1 MANIVIPDNPSYSEV
16 VPIIETTD
24 PVHADIVNPVFKRL
38 LINEAYLNR
47 KIMELQK
54 RIDKAASDNI
64 WGGTNLSSAATIGD
78 SAAQYT
84 VIRKTSS
91 AIQEQSL
98 FSVPVSGIRKGLYS
112 LLIRLKASQ
121 NTDGNG
127 LVGLKVSSGGVM
139 QKQRTIIAQMFK
151 SANTYQTFGM
161 NVELDDSATIS
172 AALLKNSANITI
184 SIDYVILQS
193 AQTAITSL

>member
-54 RIDKAASDNI
+54 LIDKVASDNI
-64 WGGTNLSSAATIGD
+64 WGGVNLSSAATIAD

-91 AIQEQSL
+91 ATQEQSL

-112 LLIRLKASQ
+112 ILVRLKANQ
-121 NTDGNG
+121 NLNGNG
-127 LVGLKVSSGGVM
+127 LIELKVTSGGTV
-139 QKQRTIIAQMFK
+139 QKKRTIMARMFGK
-151 SANTYQTFGM
+151 ADTFQTFGM
-161 NVELDDSATIS
+161 NAEMDDSAVIS
-172 AALLKNSANITI
+172 AILLKNSDNITV

>member
-54 RIDKAASDNI
+54 LIDKAASDNI

-112 LLIRLKASQ
+112 ILVRLKANQ
-121 NTDGNG
+121 NLNGNG
-127 LVGLKVSSGGVM
+127 LIELKVTSGGTV
-139 QKQRTIIAQMFK
+139 QKKRTIMARMFGK
-151 SANTYQTFGM
+151 ADTFQTFGM
-161 NVELDDSATIS
+161 NAEMDDSAVIS
-172 AALLKNSANITI
+172 AILLKNSDNITV

>member
-54 RIDKAASDNI
+54 LIDKAASDNI

-78 SAAQYT
+78 
-84 VIRKTSS
+84 
-91 AIQEQSL
+91 
-98 FSVPVSGIRKGLYS
+98 
-112 LLIRLKASQ
+112 
-121 NTDGNG
+121 
-127 LVGLKVSSGGVM
+127 
-139 QKQRTIIAQMFK
+139 
-151 SANTYQTFGM
+151 
-161 NVELDDSATIS
+161 
-172 AALLKNSANITI
+172 
-184 SIDYVILQS
+184 
-193 AQTAITSL
+193 

>member
-24 PVHADIVNPVFKRL
+24 PVHADIVNPVFKRF

-54 RIDKAASDNI
+54 LIDKAASDNI
-64 WGGTNLSSAATIGD
+64 WGGVNLSSAATIAD

-91 AIQEQSL
+91 ATQEQSL

-112 LLIRLKASQ
+112 ILVRLKANQ
-121 NTDGNG
+121 NLNGNG
-127 LVGLKVSSGGVM
+127 LIELKVTSGGTV
-139 QKQRTIIAQMFK
+139 QKKRTIMARMFGK
-151 SANTYQTFGM
+151 ADTFQTFGM
-161 NVELDDSATIS
+161 NAEMDDSAVIS
-172 AALLKNSANITI
+172 AILLKNSDNITV

>member
-47 KIMELQK
+47 RIMELQK
-54 RIDKAASDNI
+54 LIDKAASDNI
-64 WGGTNLSSAATIGD
+64 WGGTNLSSAATIAD

-91 AIQEQSL
+91 ATQEQSL
-98 FSVPVSGIRKGLYS
+98 FSVPVSIRSG
-112 LLIRLKASQ
+112 KAS
-121 NTDGNG
+121 
-127 LVGLKVSSGGVM
+127 VS
-139 QKQRTIIAQMFK
+139 I
-151 SANTYQTFGM
+151 
-161 NVELDDSATIS
+161 
-172 AALLKNSANITI
+172 
-184 SIDYVILQS
+184 
-193 AQTAITSL
+193 